1 MKMLKKKHTA
11 NARTAKTIAQLPEKK
26 AAPKSREARMDHW
39 KKVFLG
45 SMEKRGLVMSLVVY
59 TLLITIAF
67 IYLYP
72 MLHMLSRSFMSKE
85 DLLDASA
92 KWIPSSVT
100 TKNYKDAILALDYW
114 NSLGKNLI
122 LALLPTICQVIITS
136 MVGYGFARYNFPLK
150 KLWMGLLILSFL
162 LPSQATSMPNYLLF
176 SRLKLI
182 DGTVK
187 PFVITAALGQGFMS
201 VLCILIFYNFHRQVP
216 QSLVEAAEI
225 DGAGH
230 FKAYFRIAIPLSLAA
245 IIVVT
250 LFSFVWYWNEVY
262 LAQIYLGYGTTRN
275 TGLTTLMLELQ
286 RFEDSYNVTFD
297 ARASSVTSPNKL
309 NDAIK
314 MAGTMLSILPL
325 LLLYFVLQ
333 KQFVES
339 VDKAGITGE

>member
-1 MKMLKKKHTA
+1 MKDQQK
-11 NARTAKTIAQLPEKK
+11 
-26 AAPKSREARMDHW
+26 REARKEHF
-39 KKVFLG
+39 KKVMLG
-45 SMEKRGLVMSLVVY
+45 SAEKRGLIMSIVVY

-72 MLHMLSRSFMSKE
+72 VLYMASRSFMDKA

-92 KWIPSSVT
+92 KWIPSAPT
-100 TKNYKDAILALDYW
+100 LKNYKDAILTLDFW
-114 NSLGKNLI
+114 NSLGKNLY
-122 LALLPTICQVIITS
+122 LALVPTLCQVFVAS

-150 KLWMGLLILSFL
+150 GLLMGVLILSFL
-162 LPSQATSMPNYLLF
+162 LPTQATSMPNYLLF
-176 SRLKLI
+176 SRMKLV
-182 DGTVK
+182 DGGIR
-187 PFVITAALGQGFMS
+187 PFLITSVLGQGFKS

-230 FKAYFRIAIPLSLAA
+230 IKAYFQIAIPLSMAA
-245 IIVVT
+245 IVVVS
-250 LFSFVWYWNEVY
+250 LFSFVWYWNETY
-262 LAQIYLGYGTTRN
+262 LMQVYLGYGNTRA

-286 RFEDSYNVTFD
+286 KFEDSYNVTFD
-297 ARASSVTSPNKL
+297 ARASSVTSTNKL

-314 MAGTMLSILPL
+314 MAGTMLSIAPL
-325 LLLYFVLQ
+325 MIMYFVLQ